1 MTSGSP
7 DVGVVSIGSETSKKE
22 WKPFQVYRRE
32 SSSWDGHLPELKF
45 CYVQSFTAAETP
57 SFAEGAERS
66 DILLGLRLGTRGA
79 NIYEETP
86 LSTENSTL
94 KRISKHRIRA
104 SKKRAALNAR
114 ERMARKNTNTLYAS
128 GEYNVVN
135 LLIHKAGN
143 T

>member
-1 MTSGSP
+1 MASGSL
-7 DVGVVSIGSETSKKE
+7 DVGVVSIGNEVSKKE
-22 WKPFQVYRRE
+22 WNPFQVYRRE
-32 SSSWDGHLPELKF
+32 SSSWDGYLPELKF
-45 CYVQSFTAAETP
+45 CYVQSFTSGETP
-57 SFAEGAERS
+57 SFAEGGERS

-79 NIYEETP
+79 NVYEETP

-94 KRISKHRIRA
+94 KRISKHHVRA
-104 SKKRAALNAR
+104 SKKRAALNAQ
-114 ERMARKNTNTLYAS
+114 ERMVRKKTNALYAS